1 MLHSRAK
8 GVPLSH
14 GVSAISGSM
23 FAFVIADTTLKVLG
37 QTFPTNE
44 LIFLRSVSEY
54 PRYLSDQIKKVA
66 RLRLVNE

>member
-44 LIFLRSVSEY
+44 LIFLRSAA
-54 PRYLSDQIKKVA
+54 VA
-66 RLRLVNE
+66 IVLVIFAFIFQ

>member
-1 MLHSRAK
+1 MNASQSSK
-8 GVPLSH
+8 GSEGVPLSH

-44 LIFLRSVSEY
+44 LIFLHSAV
-54 PRYLSDQIKKVA
+54 VA
-66 RLRLVNE
+66 IVLVIFACIFQ